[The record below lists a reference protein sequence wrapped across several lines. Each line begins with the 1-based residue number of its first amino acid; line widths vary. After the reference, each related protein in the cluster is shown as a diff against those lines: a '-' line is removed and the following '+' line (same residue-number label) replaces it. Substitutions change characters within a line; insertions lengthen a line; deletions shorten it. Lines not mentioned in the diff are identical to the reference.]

1 MRELFYRVV
10 SGIAVFSLLIL
21 LVSCGGGGSGSPDTA
36 TGTLELGLTDAATG
50 NYQAIY
56 VTIAEV
62 QVKKQDDGGSGW
74 QTVVTPDQTYNLLEL
89 VNGYIATLGIGEL
102 GTGQYGQIRLI
113 LGDQPDG
120 SKNILNKTHDYANYL
135 IDSEDNAIELKVP
148 SGYQTGIKVVKG
160 FWINALQA
168 TELILDFDATR
179 SVVQAGK
186 SGKWLLKP
194 TIKVLETV
202 ENSVSGM
209 VEDEVGAPIE
219 GGLVSAQFYDPD
231 AVDPK
236 NEVLVET
243 TTVSTE
249 EGAYKLF
256 LPLDIYNIVVTRDG
270 YLPACQ
276 KVEAVSFLDYI
287 ADFSLID
294 VTETISVSGAVS
306 GLASEEDSALLS
318 IRQTISCG
326 SADVI
331 IEVASASIANGH
343 ASEAISLPAG
353 IYEVVVSADE
363 EETQVF
369 ENINTNTVLDIIF
382 GQ

>member
-1 MRELFYRVV
+1 MRELFYRVI

-21 LVSCGGGGSGSPDTA
+21 LVSCGDGGSGSPDTA
-36 TGTLELGLTDAATG
+36 TGTLKLGLTDAATG

-89 VNGYIATLGIGEL
+89 VNGVIKPLGIGEL
-102 GTGQYGQIRLI
+102 GTGQYGQMRLI

-120 SKNILNKTHDYANYL
+120 SENILNESHPYANYL
-135 IDSEDNAIELKVP
+135 IDSEDNSIELKVP

-160 FWINALQA
+160 FWINASQA
-168 TELILDFDATR
+168 TELILDFDGAR

-202 ENSVSGM
+202 DNSVSGM
-209 VEDEVGAPIE
+209 VEDDGGAPIE

-231 AVDPK
+231 AVDLK

-256 LPLDIYNIVVTRDG
+256 LPPDIYNIVVAKDG

-276 KVEAVSFLDYI
+276 EIEAQFFKDYI
-287 ADFSLID
+287 ANFSLVA
-294 VTETISVSGAVS
+294 VTETILVSGAVS
-306 GLASEEDSALLS
+306 GLASEEDSAHLS

-331 IEVASASIANGH
+331 VEVASASVANDTT
-343 ASEAISLPAG
+343 SEAISLPAG
-353 IYEVVVSADE
+353 MYDVVVSADE

-369 ENINTNTVLDIIF
+369 EDINTNTVLDIIF